1 MQENLEELEK
11 SYFTIG
17 EVAKELNVS
26 VSLLRFWETEFTQI
40 KPRKTAGGT
49 RKYSLKDLQTLK
61 QIYQLL
67 KIEGYTIPG
76 AKDKLKEKINET
88 PDIESIKIKLVEI
101 KNFLVELKNNLA

>member
-1 MQENLEELEK
+1 MSEEVEK
-11 SYFTIG
+11 VFFTIG
-17 EVAKELNVS
+17 EVSKDLKVS
-26 VSLLRFWETEFTQI
+26 VSLLRFWETEFPQI
-40 KPRKTAGGT
+40 KPRKTNGGT
-49 RKYSLKDLQTLK
+49 RKYSTKDIQNIK

-67 KIEGYTIPG
+67 KVEGYTISG